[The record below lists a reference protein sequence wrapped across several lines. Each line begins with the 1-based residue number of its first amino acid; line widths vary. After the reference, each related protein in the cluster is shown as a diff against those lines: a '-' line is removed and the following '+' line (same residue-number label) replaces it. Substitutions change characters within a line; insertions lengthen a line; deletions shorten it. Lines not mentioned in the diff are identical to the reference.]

1 MVTWD
6 PSVLF
11 PPFSSLK
18 GKVAA
23 GAPSPNP
30 TLCHLT
36 IYTPRNKPVAIS
48 GIPNSVTFILIF
60 FILKFLKQNKFPNTF
75 IILSPNNAE
84 LYLNNDK

>member
-6 PSVLF
+6 PSALF

-30 TLCHLT
+30 TLCLLT
-36 IYTPRNKPVAIS
+36 IYTPRNKPVANSSIS
-48 GIPNSVTFILIF
+48 SNYVFTRLFKSLKTKNLEHIPKPTFMQNY
-60 FILKFLKQNKFPNTF
+60 LKKG
-75 IILSPNNAE
+75 
-84 LYLNNDK
+84 Y